1 MRGHIR
7 ERSPGRWAIVIDGR
21 DVNGKRKR
29 RWYSFAGTK
38 RQAQLETARIIAEI
52 QKGTAVEP
60 SRLTVAQFLEQWLA
74 HKKPQTAL
82 KTQERYASIVHPNI
96 SPAIGTVALTKL
108 QPIMI
113 SAAYSAA
120 LTRLAPRTVC
130 HVHRILKQALKQAVR
145 WRLLPRNPC
154 DDCDPPKLERRE
166 MRVWDV
172 ATITLALKLAR
183 PWCVYIPM
191 VLAALCGLRRG
202 EIAALRWR
210 HVDLERGQLSVTES
224 AEQTKAG
231 VRYKPPKTGRGRTV
245 AMPALVI
252 AELRAHRLRQMQGLL
267 RLGVRLTD
275 DAFVCARQDGAA
287 QQPQSITHA
296 WDGFVASTKLP
307 RIRFHDLRH
316 SHATIMLVS
325 NIHPKVVSER
335 LGHSRVSLTLDT
347 YSHMLPGMQEE
358 AAAAIDAAFGT
369 ALDKPA

>member
-1 MRGHIR
+1 M
-7 ERSPGRWAIVIDGR
+7 
-21 DVNGKRKR
+21 K
-29 RWYSFAGTK
+29 
-38 RQAQLETARIIAEI
+38 
-52 QKGTAVEP
+52 
-60 SRLTVAQFLEQWLA
+60 
-74 HKKPQTAL
+74 
-82 KTQERYASIVHPNI
+82 
-96 SPAIGTVALTKL
+96 
-108 QPIMI
+108 
-113 SAAYSAA
+113 
-120 LTRLAPRTVC
+120 
-130 HVHRILKQALKQAVR
+130 
-145 WRLLPRNPC
+145 
-154 DDCDPPKLERRE
+154 
-166 MRVWDV
+166 VWDV

-252 AELRAHRLRQMQGLL
+252 AELRAHRLRQIQDLL

-275 DAFVCARQDGAA
+275 DAFVCARRDGAA

-296 WDGFVASTKLP
+296 WDDFVASTKLP

-347 YSHMLPGMQEE
+347 YAHMLPGMQEE

-369 ALDKPA
+369 ALP